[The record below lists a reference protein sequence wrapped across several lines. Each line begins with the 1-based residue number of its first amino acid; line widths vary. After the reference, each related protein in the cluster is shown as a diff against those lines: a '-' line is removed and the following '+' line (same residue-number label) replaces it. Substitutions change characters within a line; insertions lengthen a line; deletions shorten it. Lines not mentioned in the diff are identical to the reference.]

1 MHGLE
6 LRIRIKPDKRMEFL
20 QMREMLQGKERSPNC
35 VDQKIYEEVDGSNS
49 FLWTERWKSKSPLV
63 KYMKSDDFRML
74 LGAVEVLG
82 ELEDMKTVEL
92 S

>member
-35 VDQKIYEEVDGSNS
+35 VDQKIYEEVSGSVS
-49 FLWTERWKSKSPLV
+49 IHRSV
-63 KYMKSDDFRML
+63 
-74 LGAVEVLG
+74 
-82 ELEDMKTVEL
+82 
-92 S
+92 